1 MMLRSSSTPVLG
13 SLLSSFSETP
23 NNSNPFNSEVP
34 NANPHNYG
42 KICYKH
48 IHAAAGHQNFTKSLY
63 NSSPISPS
71 ISELS
76 GNNHTGGF
84 RRAQSEGNL
93 EGLVRASSD
102 VDDEFN
108 FSIPTKKFARRPPHC
123 STLEA
128 IPSFSFR
135 NSGNRNEDEDNEEEE
150 LSLLRENGLAYDSVG
165 KENLYNL
172 KGDKTYAS
180 AYKNSAGVEEE
191 IYLARGLGVTDFHS
205 VDIGG
210 HISGG
215 RGGGGGGGQD
225 YRPVALGGDS
235 GGDSNGLIMEEHY
248 KRMLEENP
256 SNPLCLRNY
265 AQFLHQ
271 TKKDPRRAEEY
282 YSRAILADPQ
292 DGEVL
297 SNYAKLVWELHRDKD
312 RAKHYF
318 ERAVRAAAQD
328 SHVQAAYASFL
339 WETDGE
345 DEEEDDQSL
354 KTQPMLAVIEEGII
368 A

>member
-1 MMLRSSSTPVLG
+1 MLLRSSSTPVLG
-13 SLLSSFSETP
+13 SLLSSLSETP
-23 NNSNPFNSEVP
+23 NNNNQPNCEVP
-34 NANPHNYG
+34 NANPHPYG
-42 KICYKH
+42 KICCKH
-48 IHAAAGHQNFTKSLY
+48 YHAAAGPQNFTKSLY
-63 NSSPISPS
+63 NSSPVSPS
-71 ISELS
+71 IS
-76 GNNHTGGF
+76 GNIHTGGF

-102 VDDEFN
+102 SDDGLN
-108 FSIPTKKFARRPPHC
+108 LSIPTKKFSRRPPHC
-123 STLEA
+123 SILEA
-128 IPSFSFR
+128 IPSFSFQNPR
-135 NSGNRNEDEDNEEEE
+135 NRNEDQGSEEEE
-150 LSLLRENGLAYDSVG
+150 ESLHGENGLVHNSVA
-165 KENLYNL
+165 KENPYNL
-172 KGDKTYAS
+172 KGDRTYAS
-180 AYKNSAGVEEE
+180 AYKNSAGVGEEMH
-191 IYLARGLGVTDFHS
+191 LARGLGVTDFHFAD
-205 VDIGG
+205 VGG
-210 HISGG
+210 HIRGG
-215 RGGGGGGGQD
+215 SGGGGRD
-225 YRPVALGGDS
+225 YRPVALGGDG

-282 YSRAILADPQ
+282 YSRAILADPE

-297 SNYAKLVWELHRDKD
+297 SNYAKLVWELYRDKD

-339 WETDGE
+339 WETDE
-345 DEEEDDQSL
+345 EVEEEDDRSL
-354 KTQPMLAVIEEGII
+354 KTPQPMLALIKEEIT